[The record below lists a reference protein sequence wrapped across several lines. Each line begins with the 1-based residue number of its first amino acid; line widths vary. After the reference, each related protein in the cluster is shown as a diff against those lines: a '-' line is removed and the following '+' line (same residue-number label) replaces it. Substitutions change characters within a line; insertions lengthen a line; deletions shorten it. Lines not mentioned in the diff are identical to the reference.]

1 MVFKFSNLIRI
12 KSKTFCDVAQKK
24 QAAERCPPAISS
36 SKSKVNIKR
45 YKGKQYNIIY
55 SGLENQIT
63 DLQPHKL

>member
-1 MVFKFSNLIRI
+1 M
-12 KSKTFCDVAQKK
+12 AQKK

-45 YKGKQYNIIY
+45 YKGKQYNIAY

-63 DLQPHKL
+63 DVQPHKL